1 MDMTKELYQQIREDA
16 RPEIVEIEGRKYS
29 TRELKPVLEPAQ
41 NHLHVTTLTGLKN
54 YIDSEVE
61 GIIKSDVLLH
71 VASPTEVLL
80 LSGLFGQF
88 EQRATLIRANASN
101 LPNIKYNTF
110 MESEAFNIQTQACFV
125 DSHNRPD
132 VLAYA
137 GNARQVL
144 SAEVADDGVTQAV
157 ALKNGVSSM
166 KKQALPNPVILQP
179 FRTFMEV
186 EQPASAFIFR
196 AQGMGKDESQNISF
210 GLWEADGGAWKMI
223 AMQSIKAWL
232 EENIPGVDVIA

>member
-1 MDMTKELYQQIREDA
+1 MDMKALYEQIRADA
-16 RPEIVEIEGRKYS
+16 RPEVVEIAGRKYS
-29 TRELKPVLEPAQ
+29 THDLKPVYDPVQ
-41 NHLHVTTLTGLKN
+41 KNLHVTTLTGLKN
-54 YIDSEVE
+54 YIESKVDGLV
-61 GIIKSDVLLH
+61 KSDLLLH
-71 VASPTEVLL
+71 VFSPKEVFLV
-80 LSGLFGQF
+80 SGVRGVFK
-88 EQRATLIRANASN
+88 QRATLITAEAST
-101 LPNIKYNTF
+101 LPSIKYNTF
-110 MESEAFNIQTQACFV
+110 LGSEEFNIQTQACFA
-125 DSHNRPD
+125 DSFNRPD